1 MEEELDL
8 DINNYTIK
16 DLERFFGLNGN
27 SSYTAKDVESR
38 EYKIREQLLSSG
50 HINKRFKR
58 NLIFFLET
66 GKRWILTVKFP
77 PKAPSS
83 IPSNYPLDPLNNTPP
98 SKELPTSRAPNV
110 IQKPPTYF
118 VHAKNDEYYQGMLNP
133 LENRIITKCVNIDT
147 RFRENIQKTVCS
159 DFTIQLPFKLQK
171 VVSMQLS
178 SIELPMTYYG
188 ISSYNGNHFFKIG
201 VTTISNV
208 VYSKIIQISDGNY
221 NANDLIEKI
230 NAKLHENSDI
240 FNALEFVL
248 DISTSGSGTGKV
260 SLNKIVG
267 HMEYPNIQ
275 TMSLDF
281 NTDIQGNFSTQELS
295 TKIGW
300 NLGFTK
306 SMYEGEDRYVAES
319 IIEPNNTRYL
329 FLAIEDF
336 QHSVNNHFI
345 SAFENSVLNPNILA
359 RITVKNSYFTIL
371 MENDLNI
378 VTQPRK
384 YFGPVDLQ
392 RFRVRLLDEYGRVV
406 NMNGANFSFCLNFKL
421 MYE

>member
-16 DLERFFGLNGN
+16 DLERFFGLHGI

-83 IPSNYPLDPLNNTPP
+83 IPSNYPLDPLNNSPP

-110 IQKPPTYF
+110 IQKPPTPF
-118 VHAKNDEYYQGMLNP
+118 VHAKVDEYYQGMLNP

-147 RFRENIQKTVCS
+147 RFREHIQKTVCS

-221 NANDLIEKI
+221 NADDLIDKI
-230 NAKLHENSDI
+230 NEQLHKNFDI

-248 DISTSGSGTGKV
+248 DISPSGSGTGKV
-260 SLNKIVG
+260 SLNKKVG
-267 HMEYPNIQ
+267 HIEFPTIQ

-329 FLAIEDF
+329 FLAVEDF

-345 SAFENSVLNPNILA
+345 SAFEKSVLNPNILA